1 MVVKVWV
8 QASSFGGGVYKEE
21 RSKPLMDIMGVS
33 VTRGDESKV
42 SKISNVSYASTE
54 IIVGRWQSLARE
66 TWQEIR

>member
-33 VTRGDESKV
+33 VTCGDESKGLIYQRV
-42 SKISNVSYASTE
+42 SQRVLCIHRNHKGFWWEYGS
-54 IIVGRWQSLARE
+54 R
-66 TWQEIR
+66 